1 MKIYISIENKKV
13 KSYQIGIS
21 SENEKIAVP
30 SEYSLNDL
38 EFLTIETIENHYEI
52 PLLDENNEPILDQF
66 GEQQVVFNSTIEYVF
81 SLDNEE
87 KSQKEEEKNL
97 ERSLSDLRN
106 KRDQLLRE
114 TDFTQLEDAPLTN
127 EEKEAYRTYRQELRD
142 LPETTEN
149 ILNPVFPVKP

>member
-52 PLLDENNEPILDQF
+52 PLLDENNEPIVDQF

-87 KSQKEEEKNL
+87 KQQKEEEKNL
-97 ERSLSDLRN
+97 ERALSDLRN

-114 TDFTQLEDAPLTN
+114 TDFTQLEDAPLNN